1 MSGKNSPENPLG
13 MSDEEFLKLNAPP
26 VVEATGEGGEGGQ
39 GEGSDKNTGTDDGDA
54 NKGGE
59 GQGGDEGDGQGQGDD
74 DNPDG
79 AGGEGDGNGEDDP
92 DKNKDGKDD
101 KAGEGGDSPSGK
113 EGGEGGTLSKD
124 KSQENPSGKKLTD
137 DKTPK
142 PKDEKS
148 GEGKSGEGED
158 GANKDTPPDYKAFY
172 EKIMAPLKAN
182 GKTIDLK
189 TPEEAVQL
197 MQMGANYTRK
207 MQAIAPH
214 RKVLLMLEN
223 NGLLDE
229 GKLSF
234 LIDIEKK
241 NPEAI
246 KKLIK
251 DAGLDPREIDL
262 DDPQAKPYLEG
273 NHRVT
278 DEEAGFRVILDELS
292 SNPEGKATLQAIT
305 LWDQASKEVLWKQPD
320 VMQLIHD
327 QRASGIYDRI
337 TTELERQRALGQI
350 PPTVPFLHAYK
361 AIGDQLAAA
370 GGFDDLV
377 KPAPNSQQQTET
389 KTPVATTVAKPKPAV
404 KNGAKANAP
413 SSTRSNPREA
423 KTVVNPLALSDEDF
437 MKQVEVMQ
445 GRL

>member
-1 MSGKNSPENPLG
+1 MTGTNPPANPLG
-13 MSDEEFLKLNAPP
+13 MADEEFLKLNAPP
-26 VVEATGEGGEGGQ
+26 VVEMTGEGDGDGQ
-39 GEGSDKNTGTDDGDA
+39 GKDSDDNQDGDA
-54 NKGGE
+54 ATNNGDNDQGGE
-59 GQGGDEGDGQGQGDD
+59 GQGQDD
-74 DNPDG
+74 DDDPDG
-79 AGGEGDGNGEDDP
+79 AGGEGDGTGEDGEG
-92 DKNKDGKDD
+92 KDGPDEKDN
-101 KAGEGGDSPSGK
+101 KAGK
-113 EGGEGGTLSKD
+113 EGGEDGNLSKD
-124 KSQENPSGKKLTD
+124 KSQEKDPSGKKPPD

-142 PKDEKS
+142 SKD
-148 GEGKSGEGED
+148 GEGKSGEGD
-158 GANKDTPPDYKAFY
+158 GKQDGDAPPGSKATDTKETPPDYEAFY
-172 EKIMAPLKAN
+172 KKVMAPLKAN
-182 GKTIDLK
+182 GKTIDIK
-189 TPEEAVQL
+189 TPEELIQL
-197 MQMGANYTRK
+197 AQMGANYTRK

-305 LWDQASKEVLWKQPD
+305 LWDQASKEMLWKQPD
-320 VMQLIHD
+320 VMQVIHD

-370 GGFDDLV
+370 GGFDDLA
-377 KPAPNSQQQTET
+377 KPASQSQQQPDP
-389 KTPVATTVAKPKPAV
+389 KTPVATTVQKPKPAV
-404 KNGAKANAP
+404 KNGDKANAA

-423 KTVVNPLALSDEDF
+423 KTVINPLALSDEDF